1 MKQWL
6 KPEIEESRLAWRSRV
21 TFARAEFDLGLKVR
35 DKGRFRERQVALIP
49 RRSEICREELLM
61 TYIDRDYDF
70 IAYPPYAPP
79 NLGTWTMAIGWI
91 LIAFGLA
98 YYWAHI
104 SLG

>member
-1 MKQWL
+1 
-6 KPEIEESRLAWRSRV
+6 
-21 TFARAEFDLGLKVR
+21 
-35 DKGRFRERQVALIP
+35 
-49 RRSEICREELLM
+49 M

-70 IAYPPYAPP
+70 IAHPLYARP